1 MIRINI
7 VNRDRIEMIKMM
19 KKILRLRGI
28 YQSHYRRVT
37 KTILIHYQLIL
48 TDHTHSINII
58 TIIRLID
65 NINHN
70 CHRLTITNPN
80 SSPPP
85 NKISLNS
92 SNYIHHHNNKII
104 IISII
109 IEHLVSYQ
117 SHQISKQKYSIFKN
131 LKLIQAFFIFLQI
144 QIHSLFSYFL
154 LNLFHNYFHKY

>member
-7 VNRDRIEMIKMM
+7 VNRDTIEMIKMM

-109 IEHLVSYQ
+109 IEHLVS
-117 SHQISKQKYSIFKN
+117 ISSNIETKIFNLQKLKINSGIFHISTN
-131 LKLIQAFFIFLQI
+131 TNTFTFFLFFTKLI
-144 QIHSLFSYFL
+144 S
-154 LNLFHNYFHKY
+154 